1 MRKGILSALTILL
14 AGNGLAFAQQYGPYP
29 AGHSG
34 GPTVSPQPPPEGVA
48 GWPAFPAETAPP
60 VNRLTQPAADA
71 VAAPTPPSA
80 TTSPPN
86 IFNPDPV
93 SREPPGDLDAQAHA
107 LGCWAS
113 GEYQLWWFKNGRAPP
128 LVTAGD
134 DGKLGSP
141 GTQVLVDNL
150 NFDGDFRQGGR
161 FALGYQFENSP
172 CIGIEAIYF
181 FLADRQ
187 SDARFSSDGNPVL
200 AQPFFDAI
208 QGTPDRTLVASPGIA
223 TGTVTVG
230 ARASLWGAEA
240 NLAAGL
246 VRSDGFQL
254 TALGGFRFLRLADE
268 VTCAEQFQVSP
279 NVPGFGGS
287 KVALQD
293 DFRVLNSF
301 YGGQVGLETGVQ
313 FGMLAIDFRGKLAL
327 GQMQQV
333 ADVNG
338 TTNALSPNGTTTIF
352 QGGLYALG
360 SNSGRHQRDEL
371 AFIPEVGLN
380 VGWQVTRHWKVSVG
394 YSFLWVSTVARAGE
408 QIDPVVNVSQF
419 PIRSGNG
426 PLVGPARPAFN
437 FDGTDFWAQG
447 LHLGLELRY

>member
-1 MRKGILSALTILL
+1 MRNGFLAALTVLL
-14 AGNGLAFAQQYGPYP
+14 AGNRLAFAQQYGPYP
-29 AGHSG
+29 AG
-34 GPTVSPQPPPEGVA
+34 PPAWPARSPQPLPEGMA
-48 GWPAFPAETAPP
+48 GWTALPAETAPP
-60 VNRLTQPAADA
+60 VNRVTPPPADA
-71 VAAPTPPSA
+71 VAAPTPPPAS
-80 TTSPPN
+80 TSSPN
-86 IFNPDPV
+86 IFNPDTV
-93 SREPPGDLDAQAHA
+93 SGEPPGDLGAPAHT
-107 LGCWAS
+107 LGFWAS
-113 GEYQLWWFKNGRAPP
+113 AEYLLWWFKNGRAPP

-150 NFDGDFRQGGR
+150 NFDGDVRQGGR

-172 CIGIEAIYF
+172 CIGIEADYF

-187 SDARFSSDGNPVL
+187 RDARFSSDDNPVL

-208 QGTPDRTLVASPGIA
+208 QGTPDRTLVASPGVA
-223 TGTVTVG
+223 TGTVTIG
-230 ARASLWGAEA
+230 ARTSLWGAEA

-246 VRSDGFQL
+246 VRSDWFRL
-254 TALGGFRFLRLADE
+254 TALGGFRFLQLADE
-268 VTCAEQFQVSP
+268 VTSAEQFQVAP

-293 DFRVLNSF
+293 DFRALNSF
-301 YGGQVGLETGVQ
+301 YGGQVGLETGAQ
-313 FGMLAIDFRGKLAL
+313 LGMLAIDFRAKLAL

-333 ADVNG
+333 VDVNG
-338 TTNALSPNGTTTIF
+338 TTSALSPNGTTTLL

-360 SNSGRHQRDEL
+360 SNGGRHQRDEL
-371 AFIPEVGLN
+371 AFVPEVGLN
-380 VGWQVTRHWKVSVG
+380 VGWQVTRHLKVSAG
-394 YSFLWVSTVARAGE
+394 YSSLWVSTVARAGE

-419 PIRSGNG
+419 PLRSGNG

-447 LHLGLELRY
+447 ATL